1 MNEDTIK
8 LALGGCR
15 RSLARTL
22 TEFENSSLTFREVSQ
37 RFNLT
42 QPTHESWN
50 SLAITGPPGVG
61 KSCLID
67 KILVQWASKGMKIAV
82 LAIDPSSPRSGGAL
96 LGDRIRITATD
107 DDKLKDLV
115 YIRSVA
121 TRKSSG
127 SVPIV
132 VDDMI
137 QFLIAAGWQKVL
149 VETVG
154 SGQSEV
160 RCAAVA
166 DRIVVVEGPARGDG
180 IQAEKAGLLE
190 LADSI
195 IVNKSDLDGAQKHAN
210 ELQESLDLGLAT
222 LHLSC
227 LHQLF
232 LALA

>member
-1 MNEDTIK
+1 M
-8 LALGGCR
+8 
-15 RSLARTL
+15 

-149 VETVG
+149 VKPWVQG
-154 SGQSEV
+154 N
-160 RCAAVA
+160 R
-166 DRIVVVEGPARGDG
+166 
-180 IQAEKAGLLE
+180 K
-190 LADSI
+190 
-195 IVNKSDLDGAQKHAN
+195 
-210 ELQESLDLGLAT
+210 
-222 LHLSC
+222 
-227 LHQLF
+227 
-232 LALA
+232 